1 MKTTTNPAL
10 LPVALFLA
18 LSVQAAQAAESSAS
32 QAPSEPEPPSTAAQR
47 EDHGQ
52 AELPRARS
60 IDLDE
65 PIAPTVALPDES
77 TVLEPQPPSDDT
89 QTDTALPGTPLVLL
103 GVEVPPATST
113 RLAWLP
119 GASFEGISVPTPVLV
134 VNGAKEGPTL
144 CLTAAIHG
152 DELNGIEIVRRV
164 MYNLEPEKLNGA
176 IIGVPIVNLQGF
188 RRGSRYLPDRR
199 DLNRYFPGN
208 PTGSS
213 AARIAYSFFNEI
225 ILHCDALV
233 DLHTGSFHRT
243 NLPQLRA
250 DLSQPEV
257 LALTQ
262 QFGATVALHSA
273 RQGNT
278 LRQAAVKRGIPAVT
292 LETGES
298 MRLQE
303 EAVEHGVRGI
313 QSLLG
318 NMGMLKRSGLWG
330 KAEPVYYKSAW
341 VRANTG
347 GILFNKV
354 DLGETVDQGDTLGTI
369 TDPITNIRSE
379 IVSPHDGRVLGMA
392 LNQVVLPGFAAYR
405 IGIKSSQ
412 EEMSELPQ
420 TEDGSPPPG
429 PEPEMEPEPDKH
441 PAPDLLDAEEDE
453 DVAIF
458 DEDPHLDAS

>member
-1 MKTTTNPAL
+1 MRTRKRPAL
-10 LPVALFLA
+10 LTMLLLA
-18 LSVQAAQAAESSAS
+18 TLHVQADEPASDASLSAAE
-32 QAPSEPEPPSTAAQR
+32 PPANATAA
-47 EDHGQ
+47 EGEPQ

-65 PIAPTVALPDES
+65 PVADPAALPGESPTIDEEA
-77 TVLEPQPPSDDT
+77 VAPEVAEDDL
-89 QTDTALPGTPLVLL
+89 ARSGTPLVLL
-103 GVEVPPATST
+103 GVEVPAATAT

-134 VNGAKEGPTL
+134 VNGARAGPTL
-144 CLTAAIHG
+144 CLTAALHG

-164 MYNLEPEKLNGA
+164 MYNLEPEELSGA
-176 IIGVPIVNLQGF
+176 VIGVPIVNLQGF

-213 AARIAYSFFNEI
+213 AARIAYSFFNQV

-250 DLSQPEV
+250 DLSHPEV

-273 RQGNT
+273 RHGNT
-278 LRQAAVKRGIPAVT
+278 LRQAAVDHGIPAVT

-303 EAVEHGVRGI
+303 DAVDHGVRGI
-313 QSLLG
+313 RSLLS
-318 NMGMLKRSGLWG
+318 NMGMLKRSGFWG
-330 KAEPVYYKSAW
+330 QAEPAYYRSAW
-341 VRANTG
+341 VRANSG

-354 DLGETVDQGDTLGTI
+354 ELGETVDEGDTLGTI
-369 TDPITNIRSE
+369 TDPITNVRSE
-379 IVSPHDGRVLGMA
+379 VVSPYDGRVLGMA

-420 TEDGSPPPG
+420 GEETPATPN
-429 PEPEMEPEPDKH
+429 PELEPDADPGLD
-441 PAPDLLDAEEDE
+441 PAPELIDADE
-453 DVAIF
+453 DDDLAAF
-458 DEDPHLDAS
+458 DIDAHLEASE

>member
-1 MKTTTNPAL
+1 MTTRKSSAL
-10 LPVALFLA
+10 LTVAFLA
-18 LSVQAAQAAESSAS
+18 ALQVQAEEPSSGTEVAAI
-32 QAPSEPEPPSTAAQR
+32 EPPANAAAAQG
-47 EDHGQ
+47 EPQ
-52 AELPRARS
+52 PELPRARS

-65 PIAPTVALPDES
+65 PVTDPAALPGEPPTIDEEAAAPD
-77 TVLEPQPPSDDT
+77 VAEDD
-89 QTDTALPGTPLVLL
+89 LSRSGTPLVLL
-103 GVEVPPATST
+103 GVEVPAATAT

-134 VNGAKEGPTL
+134 VNGAKAGPTL
-144 CLTAAIHG
+144 CLTAALHG

-164 MYNLEPEKLNGA
+164 MYNLEPDELNGA
-176 IIGVPIVNLQGF
+176 VIGVPIVNLQGF

-213 AARIAYSFFNEI
+213 AARIAYSFFNQVI
-225 ILHCDALV
+225 VHCDALV

-250 DLSQPEV
+250 DLSHPEV

-273 RQGNT
+273 RRGNT
-278 LRQAAVKRGIPAVT
+278 LRQAAVDHGIPAVT

-303 EAVEHGVRGI
+303 DAVDHGVRGI
-313 QSLLG
+313 RSLLS
-318 NMGMLKRSGLWG
+318 NMGMLKRSGFWG
-330 KAEPVYYKSAW
+330 QAEPAYYRSAW
-341 VRANTG
+341 VRANSG

-354 DLGETVDQGDTLGTI
+354 DLGETVDEGDTLGTI
-369 TDPITNIRSE
+369 TDPITNVRSE
-379 IVSPHDGRVLGMA
+379 ILSPYDGRVLGMA

-420 TEDGSPPPG
+420 GDETPAAPN
-429 PEPEMEPEPDKH
+429 PELEPDAD
-441 PAPDLLDAEEDE
+441 PGMDPTPELIDADE
-453 DVAIF
+453 DDDMAGLDVDA
-458 DEDPHLDAS
+458 HLEASE